1 MENIVLDAIE
11 AAGFGNTMPKFEA
24 LFTDQD
30 PDTDAAEAAV
40 LQIIRGE
47 VKLGET
53 DDDREA
59 LLDYGQACRLQG
71 FRNGFKVA
79 VRMMAEC
86 MME

>member
-1 MENIVLDAIE
+1 M
-11 AAGFGNTMPKFEA
+11 
-24 LFTDQD
+24 
-30 PDTDAAEAAV
+30 

>member
-1 MENIVLDAIE
+1 MKHLVLDAIE
-11 AAGFGNTMPKFEA
+11 AAGSGNTMPEFEA
-24 LFTDQD
+24 LVKGTD
-30 PDTDAAEAAV
+30 PDVDAARAAV

-47 VKLGET
+47 VKLGEK
-53 DDDREA
+53 DDDQEA
-59 LLDYGQACRLQG
+59 LIDYGYACNLLG